1 MGRSASNCFKIIT
14 CATDSADSDG
24 FEAPESKCSSDKRG
38 WSFRKRSER
47 QRVLSNTVIIADTQP
62 GKKDSPEA
70 APIIISQTQPD
81 SLIPDK
87 TTSNHQQLSSN
98 LPDKTYSTE
107 PLPVAAEKVCAKEPV
122 QFTDEEP
129 KPPISTD
136 NKLVESASSEVDDH
150 KDELAP
156 KESDVIAIQAAI
168 RGFLAQN
175 SLMKHKN
182 AVKLQAALR
191 GHVVRR
197 QAVGTLRC
205 VQAIVKMQ
213 ALVRARHDHKSS
225 NLGMERSSKNVRSS
239 NTSMEK
245 ILSNSFARQ
254 LLESSSP
261 RAKTINIK
269 CDPSKS
275 DSAWL
280 WLERWMTV
288 PTRMSPIAGTSAEE
302 LEEKKV
308 VEHLTLSE
316 TPSATNHESS
326 RKESGV
332 VPSERFISDD
342 ADSLSVQETH
352 YKLEDTETQS
362 LVSELSSFPCP
373 SKENDTMTNSIG
385 ENDSYPDKTE
395 TEKLD
400 GENFSFGSR
409 NASGNLTFIASQSR
423 SEDLSLSV
431 GSAGNTTSLTNQETG
446 TEYFADAISSPSNN
460 VTEHFTKNSSLHT
473 SVLLVGG
480 SECSPELSISSTLD
494 SPDRYEIR
502 VQEYEQETKTPSMDI
517 AVVHHHM
524 RDEDLDTDTREQTIS
539 QNELPK
545 DEEKP
550 ERHVVAE
557 QMEVGSPR
565 SHVTFPESQG
575 TPPSSKKASSVKPK
589 VRRSEKSGSN
599 SKDTNQDGAVAKS
612 SADNNKDHKS
622 GKRRK
627 SFGSAKS
634 EQQVDQQEHRDSNA
648 SGSLPSYMQATESAK
663 AKAILNNS
671 PRSSPDAA
679 HNKETYHVK
688 KRHSLPGANGRQRSP
703 RIERSLSQAQ
713 QNTKGNEITSPHEKR
728 WQR

>member
-14 CATDSADSDG
+14 CASDSADSDG
-24 FEAPESKCSSDKRG
+24 FDAPESKCSSDKRG

-47 QRVLSNTVIIADTQP
+47 HRVLSNTVIIAETQP
-62 GKKDSPEA
+62 RKKDSPEA
-70 APIIISQTQPD
+70 APIISQTQPD
-81 SLIPDK
+81 TVIPDK
-87 TTSNHQQLSSN
+87 TTSTDQQLSSN

-107 PLPVAAEKVCAKEPV
+107 PLPVDAEKVYVKEPV
-122 QFTDEEP
+122 QCTDEEP
-129 KPPISTD
+129 QPPISVE
-136 NKLVESASSEVDDH
+136 KKSVESASSEVDDH
-150 KDELAP
+150 NDELAP
-156 KESDVIAIQAAI
+156 KESDVIAIQAAV

-213 ALVRARHDHKSS
+213 ALVRARRDHKSS
-225 NLGMERSSKNVRSS
+225 NLGMEHSSKKVRSS
-239 NTSMEK
+239 NASMEK

-261 RAKTINIK
+261 RTKTINIK

-288 PTRMSPIAGTSAEE
+288 PTRMSPIAETPAEQ

-308 VEHLTLSE
+308 VEHLTLTE
-316 TPSATNHESS
+316 TPSATNNGSS
-326 RKESGV
+326 RKESV
-332 VPSERFISDD
+332 VPPERFISDD
-342 ADSLSVQETH
+342 ADSLSVQETD
-352 YKLEDTETQS
+352 YKLEDTQTQG
-362 LVSELSSFPCP
+362 LISELGSFPCP
-373 SKENDTMTNSIG
+373 SSSKDNTTTHSTGGNY
-385 ENDSYPDKTE
+385 SYPDKTE

-400 GENFSFGSR
+400 GDNFSFGSR
-409 NASGNLTFIASQSR
+409 NASGNLTFIAGQSK
-423 SEDLSLSV
+423 SEELSLSV
-431 GSAGNTTSLTNQETG
+431 GSAVNTTSLTNQETG
-446 TEYFADAISSPSNN
+446 TDYFPDAISSPPNN
-460 VTEHFTKNSSLHT
+460 VTEHFIKNSSLHT
-473 SVLLVGG
+473 SVLLVAG
-480 SECSPELSISSTLD
+480 SECSTELSISSTLD
-494 SPDRYEIR
+494 SPDRYEIK
-502 VQEYEQETKTPSMDI
+502 VQEYEQETKTPSMDT

-524 RDEDLDTDTREQTIS
+524 RNEDLDIDTREQTIS
-539 QNELPK
+539 RNELPN
-545 DEEKP
+545 DEQKP
-550 ERHVVAE
+550 EMHVVAE

-589 VRRSEKSGSN
+589 ARIIEKSGSN
-599 SKDTNQDGAVAKS
+599 SKNPNQDAAAAKS
-612 SADNNKDHKS
+612 SADTNKDHKS

-671 PRSSPDAA
+671 PRSSPDA
-679 HNKETYHVK
+679 HNKETYQVK
-688 KRHSLPGANGRQRSP
+688 KRHSLPGSNGRQRSP

-713 QNTKGNEITSPHEKR
+713 QNTKGNEITSPHERR